1 MEEARKLDLRPLLAA
16 AAIVA
21 VALTLWAAGA
31 FAAGG
36 SSSGGSSGG
45 APSAFIQDGEDGQAP
60 NREDC
65 PKDRG
70 GSGGSGGQDAPAP
83 DMDGSDAPSL

>member
-21 VALTLWAAGA
+21 VALTLWATGA

-36 SSSGGSSGG
+36 PSGGSSGG
-45 APSAFIQDGEDGQAP
+45 APSAFIQDGEDDQAP

-70 GSGGSGGQDAPAP
+70 GSGGQDAPEG
-83 DMDGSDAPSL
+83 DMDGSNDAPSL

>member
-1 MEEARKLDLRPLLAA
+1 MEEARKLDLRPVLAA

-21 VALTLWAAGA
+21 VALTMWATGA

-36 SSSGGSSGG
+36 SSSGDSSGG
-45 APSAFIQDGEDGQAP
+45 SPSAFIQSGEDDQAP

-70 GSGGSGGQDAPAP
+70 GSGGNDAP
-83 DMDGSDAPSL
+83 DQGTDGSDAPSL